1 VTFTFTAQAG
11 PAAALRV
18 ASGNDQAAP
27 AGTAL
32 PVAYRVRV
40 DDQHGN
46 PVQGATVDWAVVG
59 GGGSLDATNSTSDA
73 QGLAETTHTLGSAAG
88 GQFVDA
94 TIQGVASSVA
104 QFHATARSGF
114 AVAAG
119 GSNVPER
126 FGSDLWVHGGY
137 AYSGTWGNRNGTPGN
152 TLKIWV
158 LDGSGAPSLIDSV
171 ITSGITTVSDVEVSS
186 DGTLLMF
193 STEGGA
199 NGGLFVYRLTDPR
212 SPTFLDNTL
221 VSTGLHTATFG
232 YIGGRTYAFAARNPA
247 NPELH
252 VYEIDATALNPIAL
266 VSTTPIP
273 PAYGIHDTFVR
284 DGIAFV
290 LAWDTGVIVY
300 DVGKDILG
308 GSPSNPVE
316 ISRIATANGNSHNAW
331 WFHNPNTSERRYL
344 FVGEEGPGVL
354 GGAAS
359 GDIHVVD
366 VSDLSAPREVA
377 TFSIPGAG
385 THNFWMDEQSEVL
398 YAAYYNAGVVA
409 IDVSGDLV
417 GDLANREIARLQP
430 GGAGNT
436 FTWGVQLYQGSVYAA
451 DMQSGLWQL
460 VLP

>member
-1 VTFTFTAQAG
+1 MRRAIPFRRGVASSLVILAAACGSDEGSTAPPPPPPPSANSIVVTSGDGQTGTVATPLAQALEVRVDDTGGQPLSGVSVTWSVITGGRGGTLSSTASSTDASGLATASFTLGTGAGTESVRASIAGSSTSVTFTFTAQAG

-316 ISRIATANGNSHNAW
+316 
-331 WFHNPNTSERRYL
+331 
-344 FVGEEGPGVL
+344 
-354 GGAAS
+354 
-359 GDIHVVD
+359 
-366 VSDLSAPREVA
+366 
-377 TFSIPGAG
+377 
-385 THNFWMDEQSEVL
+385 
-398 YAAYYNAGVVA
+398 
-409 IDVSGDLV
+409 
-417 GDLANREIARLQP
+417 
-430 GGAGNT
+430 
-436 FTWGVQLYQGSVYAA
+436 
-451 DMQSGLWQL
+451 
-460 VLP
+460 